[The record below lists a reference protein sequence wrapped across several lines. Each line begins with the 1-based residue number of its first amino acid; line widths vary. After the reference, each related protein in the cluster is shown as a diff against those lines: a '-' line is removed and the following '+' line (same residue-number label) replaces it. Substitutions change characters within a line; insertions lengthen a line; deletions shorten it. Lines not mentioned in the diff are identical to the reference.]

1 MIGPLSMTDLSALR
15 KMTLKQADAYLAK
28 FNLSVEDFMQI
39 RPLIGKDLDEQ
50 PIEPAHHPNYYS
62 IRRLWFATGHLLGGS
77 FRQLAYE
84 AGISSPSVIQAVSR
98 VLPTDGRA
106 EKRIRQGIQYSQL
119 LEYKVQFDVNL
130 QTLINMTPVEA
141 ATWLNEHTQLDT
153 L

>member
-1 MIGPLSMTDLSALR
+1 MIGPLSMSDLSALR
-15 KMTLKQADAYLAK
+15 KMTPKQADAYLAK
-28 FNLSVEDFMQI
+28 FEISVEDFMQI
-39 RPLIGKDLDEQ
+39 RSLIGKDIGDQ
-50 PIEPAHHPNYYS
+50 PDQPNQSYYG

>member
-1 MIGPLSMTDLSALR
+1 MIGPLSMSDLSALR
-15 KMTLKQADAYLAK
+15 KMTPKQADAYLAK
-28 FNLSVEDFMQI
+28 FEISAEDFMQI
-39 RPLIGKDLDEQ
+39 RPLIGKDLSPVEGV
-50 PIEPAHHPNYYS
+50 HPNYYS